1 MIRLSSPNA
10 EIRGHY
16 PVVVIG
22 SGYGASIAASRLAR
36 AGQRVCLLERGKELQ
51 PGEYPRQQATATP
64 EMQFDA
70 PGGHLGSPT
79 GLYDM
84 HLNPDINVFVG
95 CGLGG
100 TSLINANVALA
111 PEPRVLEDARWP
123 AALRQDLAGFNEG
136 LAHARAMLNPQPYPS
151 GEPGYPVLPKIEAM
165 QAAAHDLG
173 ADFKLTPIN
182 VTFEAGLN
190 KAGVHQPKCD
200 LCGDCVTGCNYGAK
214 NTMLMNY
221 LPDARNHGAEIF
233 TQVKVSHVERAA
245 GRWLV
250 HYQLLDAGREQ
261 FDAPLLFVAAEVV
274 VLGAGTLGST
284 EILLRSREMGLPLS
298 DRLGHGFT
306 GNGDVLG
313 FGFNTRQPINGVG
326 YGPYESGGRVA
337 PVGPCIGSVI
347 DLREQPA
354 LDEGMVIEEGVI
366 PGALAGLLPAAFVSF
381 ADLIGQTTE
390 QGLWPTLQASY
401 RKVVSLVRGAYYGA
415 MQHTITYLVMTHDDS
430 AGTMRLAHNRLHID
444 WPQVGQQPVFQ
455 RVNKRLRDVT
465 AALGGTFVRNPA
477 WGKGNHFNLTTVH
490 PLGGCVMADEAGAGV
505 VNHAG
510 QVYAGAAGTALH
522 EGLYV
527 CDGAIIPRSLGV
539 NPLLTI
545 SALAERN
552 SALLAQ
558 ARGWTIDYADKPF
571 DSAAC
576 RQKQVGIQFTETM
589 RGYWYAAPGLDY
601 QAAAEAGKLADSPLE
616 FTLTV
621 LVDDLAAMLR
631 EPAHQGR
638 LVGTVRAP
646 ALSAQPLTASQG
658 LFNLFVAEAGRPQAT
673 RMRYAMP
680 LHTHEGKTYFLAG
693 YKDIEDNPGLD
704 MWLDTTTLFITVFDG
719 DSASAPVLG
728 KGVLRILL
736 PDFMKQLTTLQATN
750 TANGPERLAAL
761 GSFGK
766 FFGQSLLTSYIL
778 DKIKDF

>member
-10 EIRGHY
+10 AIRGHY

-36 AGQRVCLLERGKELQ
+36 AGQRVCLLERGKEMQ
-51 PGEYPRQQATATP
+51 PGEYPRQQATAVP

-70 PGGHLGSPT
+70 PGGHLGSPA
-79 GLYDM
+79 GLYNM

-100 TSLINANVALA
+100 TSLVNANVALE
-111 PEPRVLEDARWP
+111 PELRVLEDARWP
-123 AALRQDLAGFNEG
+123 AALRHDLPAFTAG
-136 LAHARAMLNPQPYPS
+136 LARAREMLNPQPYPS
-151 GEPGYPVLPKIEAM
+151 GQNGYPVLPKITAM
-165 QAAAHDLG
+165 QQAAQHMG
-173 ADFKLTPIN
+173 ADFELTPIN
-182 VTFEAGLN
+182 VTFEAGPN

-214 NTMLMNY
+214 NTTLMNY
-221 LPDARNHGAEIF
+221 LPDAHNHGAEIF
-233 TQVKVSHVERAA
+233 TQVKVSHLERAN

-250 HYQLLDAGREQ
+250 HYQLLDAGREK

-313 FGFNTRQPINGVG
+313 FGFNTAQPINGVG

-347 DLREQPA
+347 DLREQPT
-354 LDEGMVIEEGVI
+354 LNEGMVVEEGVI
-366 PGALAGLLPAAFVSF
+366 PGALAGLLPSAFTSF
-381 ADLIGQTTE
+381 GDLIGQPTGH
-390 QGLWPTLQASY
+390 GLWPALQASY
-401 RKVVSLVRGAYYGA
+401 RKLVSLVRGAYYGA
-415 MQHTITYLVMTHDDS
+415 VQNTITYLVMTHDDS
-430 AGTMRLAHNRLHID
+430 AGTMRLAHDRLHID
-444 WPQVGQQPVFQ
+444 WPEVGRQPVFQ
-455 RVNKRLRDVT
+455 RVNDKLREVT

-490 PLGGCVMADEAGAGV
+490 PLGGCVMAEDASGGV

-510 QVYAGAAGTALH
+510 QVFAGTAGAALH

-558 ARGWTIDYADKPF
+558 AHGWAIDYTDKPF
-571 DSAAC
+571 DSHAC

-589 RGYWYAAPGLDY
+589 KGYWYAAPALDY
-601 QAAAEAGKLADSPLE
+601 RAAATAGERADSPLE

-631 EPAHQGR
+631 DPAHPGQ

-646 ALSAQPLTASQG
+646 GLSAHPLTASQG
-658 LFNLFVAEAGRPQAT
+658 EFNLFVADPARPHAT
-673 RMRYAMP
+673 RMRYAMQ
-680 LHTHEGKTYFLAG
+680 LHAREGQTYFLAG
-693 YKDIEDNPGLD
+693 YKEIEDNPGLD
-704 MWLDTTTLFITVFDG
+704 MWLDTTSLFITVFDG
-719 DSASAPVLG
+719 SSDAAPVVG
-728 KGVLRILL
+728 KGLLRIH
-736 PDFMKQLTTLQATN
+736 PQDFMTQLTTIKVNNA
-750 TANGPERLAAL
+750 ADGRERLAAL
-761 GSFGK
+761 SSFSR
-766 FFGQSLLTSYIL
+766 FFGQSLFTSYVL
-778 DKIKDF
+778 NKIKAL